1 VDTDPGSTISVAL
14 VVDGGTDV
22 ASAPMIVSWDP
33 KVLSLNAV
41 SPGDLLT
48 KAGQQPAFNQNVQND
63 QGRASVQI
71 SVMPNTPGVTAPSGA
86 LVVFAFQAVGRGTSQ
101 VTIPQLSVRNSQGA
115 VIAAGSPQLVV
126 NVK

>member
-1 VDTDPGSTISVAL
+1 VAL

-22 ASAPMIVSWDP
+22 ASAPMVVSWDP

-41 SPGDLLT
+41 SPGDLLQQ
-48 KAGQQPAFNQNVQND
+48 AGQQPAFNQNVQNE

-71 SVMPNTPGVTAPSGA
+71 SVLPNTPGVTAPTGA
-86 LVVFAFQAVGRGTSQ
+86 LVVFSFQVVGRGTAQ
-101 VTIPQLSVRNSQGA
+101 VTVPQLNVRNSQGA

-126 NVK
+126 NAK